1 MKKVLIIGGTS
12 SLAKPIISKLEKNG
26 YEIDALTFRQAEKI
40 NLEKN
45 YTWIKL
51 DLYDTKS
58 IEMFFSFLPDN
69 FYSKII
75 FLAGSGLGKSY
86 KDVDALEME
95 SFYKAFLLNYIS
107 LIINLSNRL
116 DFDGQLIFISSIAA
130 KIPIQDA
137 HYSAVKAGVEAFV
150 RSASSQLSQNKSMF
164 SISPATITDSMRE
177 DIADLILN
185 ADVSYN
191 GTTIDIQ

>member
-12 SLAKPIISKLEKNG
+12 SLAKPIISKLENNG
-26 YEIDALTFRQAEKI
+26 YEIVAMTFRQIDKI
-40 NLEKN
+40 YNN

-51 DLYDTKS
+51 DLYDKNS
-58 IEMFFSFLPDN
+58 IDMFFDFLPKQ

-75 FLAGSGLGKSY
+75 FLSGNSLGKSY
-86 KDVDALEME
+86 KNVNEDEML
-95 SFYKAFLLNYIS
+95 SFYDAFLINYIS
-107 LIINLSNRL
+107 LIIDLTKIL
-116 DFDGQLIFISSIAA
+116 EYDGQVIFVSSIAA

-150 RSASSQLSQNKSMF
+150 RSASSQLLDNQSMF

-177 DIADLILN
+177 DIANLVLN
-185 ADVSYN
+185 ADSSYN
-191 GTTIDIQ
+191 GKTIDIE